1 MSSIKEGI
9 YRDMSD
15 TVYHEQH
22 GEEEHFFSSSQLKTI
37 MEDPIKFKKEYIQ
50 NKKAPTPAALQ
61 DAFDVGT
68 LVHTAIL
75 EPKLLKGAYAKWPAG
90 SNRTGSIWEE
100 FKKENEGKLIM
111 NPTMLKQANQAI
123 KNIKSSP
130 LCLAQFTEG
139 EAEVSFFVEFMGLR
153 VKVRT
158 DWLRATSIDDL
169 KTTTGNV
176 RDINKIKGKIKSLN
190 YDLSAAFYVDVVNH
204 CIDKFE
210 LDRPKI
216 ETFRW
221 IFTSKDKESA
231 QVYDGAAYLPLG
243 RAKYRKAIELIHKHS
258 ENGWEFPEEIINL
271 EPYGYEVSD
280 WIKPE
285 AIIINQDQEEDED
298 LEDLL

>member
-1 MSSIKEGI
+1 VSIKEGV
-9 YRDMSD
+9 YYDMTD
-15 TVYHEQH
+15 EVYHEQH
-22 GEEEHFFSSSQLKTI
+22 GEKEHYFSSSQLKTI
-37 MEDPIKFKKEYIQ
+37 LEDPIKFKKEYIL

-75 EPKLLKGAYAKWPAG
+75 EPDKLKGSYAKWPAG
-90 SNRTGSIWEE
+90 SNRTGAVWEE
-100 FKKENEGKLIM
+100 FQEKNKGKLIM
-111 NPTMLKQANQAI
+111 NPTMLKAANLCI
-123 KNIKSSP
+123 KNLKSSP
-130 LCLAQFTEG
+130 LCMEQFKDG

-169 KTTTGNV
+169 KTMKGNV
-176 RDINKIKGKIKSLN
+176 RDADSIKKKVKALN

-210 LDRPKI
+210 LDRPKL

-221 IFTSKDKESA
+221 IFSSKDKECA
-231 QVYDGAAYLPLG
+231 QVYDAQAYLPLG

-258 ENGWEFPEEIINL
+258 AGGWEFPEEIIHI

-285 AIIINQDQEEDED
+285 SVIINNEDLSSDEDED
-298 LEDLL
+298 LL